1 MKQNLRDRAT
11 KVTTPHENDH
21 KSIQFLNFVPN
32 LLYEGVRFKKAIYH
46 VVIENLKRYKHA

>member
-21 KSIQFLNFVPN
+21 KLLQFLTFEPN
-32 LLYEGVRFKKAIYH
+32 LLHEGIRFGKA
-46 VVIENLKRYKHA
+46 L